1 MLVACG
7 LLVKISFHPIVGS
20 RKKHSNS
27 PKKIKYKSE
36 HSSIVMRFRIKLD
49 IMQFCYVCSVGN
61 FESRPF
67 INFH

>member
-20 RKKHSNS
+20 KKKHSNS

-36 HSSIVMRFRIKLD
+36 HSSIVMRFRIKLH
-49 IMQFCYVCSVGN
+49 IMQFCFCL
-61 FESRPF
+61 
-67 INFH
+67 